1 MALRVFNSLG
11 RKIQPFQPLEEGCVR
26 MYVCGP
32 TVYADA
38 HIGHAMSAIVFDM
51 IRRYL
56 EYLGYEVT
64 YVTNFTDVDDKI
76 IDRAR
81 ETEQDPFELAEHYT
95 NRYLEHLRDLNVK
108 EATEYTRVTTEMP
121 NIISDINELDEAGY
135 AYELNGSVY
144 FRVLQDEDYGKLSQ
158 RRLEDARAGT
168 RVEEDLDKEDPADFA
183 LWKAARPGEPSWA
196 SPWGYG
202 RPGWHIECTSM
213 CRHHLGDTIDI
224 HGGGNDLVFPHHENE
239 IAQSES
245 LTGQPFANYW
255 LHNGMMQL
263 SGTKMSKS
271 LGNLITIAEFLEDYS
286 PDALRMVVFQG
297 HYRKPV
303 QFADDIVAAAER
315 GLRRIRQGLRFA
327 QGRTTVGPEA
337 DALRQATERA
347 RADFRAHMDDDF
359 NTSAAIASIFD
370 LVRAVNTAQAADVGG
385 LFMDAAQDTVRELMG
400 VLGFTLEGPTEPD
413 EESAGLAEPLIELL
427 LETRSELRAA
437 RQFELADRLRDR
449 LGELGIQLEDGPRG
463 TTWQRNR
470 A

>member
-1 MALRVFNSLG
+1 
-11 RKIQPFQPLEEGCVR
+11 
-26 MYVCGP
+26 
-32 TVYADA
+32 
-38 HIGHAMSAIVFDM
+38 
-51 IRRYL
+51 
-56 EYLGYEVT
+56 
-64 YVTNFTDVDDKI
+64 
-76 IDRAR
+76 
-81 ETEQDPFELAEHYT
+81 
-95 NRYLEHLRDLNVK
+95 
-108 EATEYTRVTTEMP
+108 
-121 NIISDINELDEAGY
+121 
-135 AYELNGSVY
+135 
-144 FRVLQDEDYGKLSQ
+144 
-158 RRLEDARAGT
+158 
-168 RVEEDLDKEDPADFA
+168 
-183 LWKAARPGEPSWA
+183 
-196 SPWGYG
+196 
-202 RPGWHIECTSM
+202 M

-437 RQFELADRLRDR
+437 RQFALADRLRDR

>member
-11 RKIQPFQPLEEGCVR
+11 REIQPFQPLEEGCVR

-95 NRYLEHLRDLNVK
+95 NRYLEHLGDLNVK

-121 NIISDINELDEAGY
+121 NIISDIHELGEAGY

-144 FRVLQDEDYGKLSQ
+144 FRVLRDEDYGKLSQ

-183 LWKAARPGEPSWA
+183 LWKAAQPGEPFWE
-196 SPWGYG
+196 SPWGHG

-255 LHNGMMQL
+255 MHNGMMQL
-263 SGTKMSKS
+263 AGTKMSKS
-271 LGNLITIAEFLEDYS
+271 LGNLITIAEFLEDHS
-286 PDALRMVVFQG
+286 PDALRMVVF
-297 HYRKPV
+297 
-303 QFADDIVAAAER
+303 
-315 GLRRIRQGLRFA
+315 
-327 QGRTTVGPEA
+327 
-337 DALRQATERA
+337 
-347 RADFRAHMDDDF
+347 
-359 NTSAAIASIFD
+359 
-370 LVRAVNTAQAADVGG
+370 
-385 LFMDAAQDTVRELMG
+385 
-400 VLGFTLEGPTEPD
+400 
-413 EESAGLAEPLIELL
+413 
-427 LETRSELRAA
+427 
-437 RQFELADRLRDR
+437 
-449 LGELGIQLEDGPRG
+449 
-463 TTWQRNR
+463 
-470 A
+470 